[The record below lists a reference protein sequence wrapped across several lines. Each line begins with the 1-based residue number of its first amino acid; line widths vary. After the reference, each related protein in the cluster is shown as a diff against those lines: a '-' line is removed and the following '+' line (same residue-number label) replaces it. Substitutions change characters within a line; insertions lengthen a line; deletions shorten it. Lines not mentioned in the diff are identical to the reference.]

1 MRPIRW
7 LRLACLTSILLGP
20 GCALAQDGVTFTFD
34 PIMVRG
40 PAAARVTIVEFSDYQ

>member
-1 MRPIRW
+1 MRPSRW
-7 LRLACLTSILLGP
+7 LGVACLTSILLGP
-20 GCALAQDGVTFTFD
+20 GCAPAQDRVPLTLD